1 MNKKKIKKKQ
11 KMKSKKKNM
20 QKKIMLQNKVIKK
33 KKKNKMKLI
42 MKTQSKKKITKKK
55 IKKKSY
61 KKKKDEG
68 TIVKE
73 EENKNIEEKAE
84 KEENNGDIKNP
95 EQIKQENNEENALN
109 EINTEKKD
117 NENDE
122 KKIID
127 KEEDK
132 PLEQDEEEK
141 EKDSNQDR
149 KDNQDNKNEVKDN
162 ITIKRNL
169 GDSEEYDRS
178 IKVIVLGDSSV
189 GKSCFINRL
198 KEKEIHE
205 IQSTV
210 GIEHYTYI
218 ISLNTYTIR
227 MQIWDTAGQ
236 EKFNSIIN
244 NYYKG
249 TEVGIF
255 LYSIDNENTFNN
267 VMNWYNN
274 LKEKNNENTINI
286 LIGNKK
292 DLENENRKVTYEQGE
307 DFAEENKFLLFREIT
322 CKSNDKNELENIME
336 IFDEIG
342 KYYYNYYKNRRN
354 ISATS
359 VDMNYMASKTMIEI
373 GEQQR
378 KTVNK
383 KTCCQKFNYYYLL
396 I

>member
-1 MNKKKIKKKQ
+1 MENSEQAVADEQKENKEETKNEEQKEEYVEKNNAIEQSNQEEEKKQ
-11 KMKSKKKNM
+11 NEIINENLEQKEDNKEEDKKEII
-20 QKKIMLQNKVIKK
+20 QE
-33 KKKNKMKLI
+33 
-42 MKTQSKKKITKKK
+42 
-55 IKKKSY
+55 
-61 KKKKDEG
+61 KKDEG

-383 KTCCQKFNYYYLL
+383 KTCC
-396 I
+396 